1 MGVTPAAEEA
11 AAELY
16 VTDASDADLAKAE
29 ALPKSSSDAELYELE
44 PGRHV
49 PPNCSCGISA
59 AWMAAPGPQDAVRT
73 TPVTA
78 RAIARHPRMSAD
90 LSPENGCP
98 ATERSSRRANCG
110 QSGPGISTAGES
122 SPRKPR
128 SWSAT
133 QPGAIFSASRRAP
146 PPDR

>member
-49 PPNCSCGISA
+49 LPTAPAESPPRG
-59 AWMAAPGPQDAVRT
+59 WLRP
-73 TPVTA
+73 A
-78 RAIARHPRMSAD
+78 RKT
-90 LSPENGCP
+90 L
-98 ATERSSRRANCG
+98 
-110 QSGPGISTAGES
+110 
-122 SPRKPR
+122 
-128 SWSAT
+128 
-133 QPGAIFSASRRAP
+133 
-146 PPDR
+146 